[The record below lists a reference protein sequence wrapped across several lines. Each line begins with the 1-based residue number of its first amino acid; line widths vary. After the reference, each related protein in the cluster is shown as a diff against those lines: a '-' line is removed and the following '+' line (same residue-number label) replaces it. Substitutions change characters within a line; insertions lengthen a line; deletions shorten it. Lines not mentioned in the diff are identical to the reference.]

1 MIASRCQVGALSF
14 SVERAL
20 KIHSFES
27 VKNMNSDNIQW
38 KLIARPEGEAK
49 RADFE
54 VTSSPIPTP
63 GPGEV
68 LVKNLYMLVP
78 PSMRLWMNE
87 KESYFPPAA
96 LGEVMLGITLGV
108 VTQSDSPDLPVG
120 SYVNG
125 MGGWQLWSVAAAEAL
140 QKLEPHPDVPL
151 ELYRTVLD
159 VQGLTAYC
167 GITDICNPQP
177 GKTLVV
183 SAAAGSVGSIACQ
196 IAKNRGS
203 KVIGIAGGADK
214 CAWLVDECGID
225 AAIDY
230 KSEDVAERLDALAPE
245 GIDAVFENVG
255 GEIMDACLDRI
266 NDGAQIALCGLIS
279 SYNKDTTQRTSA
291 LMSLVNRGA
300 RLQGFLVKDYPHL
313 SGAMLE
319 ELQPMVLADTLKYQI
334 DVLDGLDNTLEA
346 MSRIYS
352 GQNKG
357 VQLIRINS
365 E

>member
-1 MIASRCQVGALSF
+1 MS
-14 SVERAL
+14 
-20 KIHSFES
+20 
-27 VKNMNSDNIQW
+27 SDNIQW

-49 RADFE
+49 LSDFE
-54 VTSSPIPTP
+54 ITSSPIPKP

-108 VTQSDSPDLPVG
+108 VTQSDSADLPVG
-120 SYVNG
+120 TYVNG
-125 MGGWQLWSVAAAEAL
+125 MGGWQQWSVAPAAAL
-140 QKLEPHPDVPL
+140 QPLAPNPDIPL
-151 ELYRTVLD
+151 ELYRSVLD

-167 GITDICNPQP
+167 GITDICDPQP

-183 SAAAGSVGSIACQ
+183 SAAAGSVGSLACQ
-196 IAKNRGS
+196 IAKSRGA

-230 KSEDVAERLDALAPE
+230 KSEDVGERLDALAPE
-245 GIDAVFENVG
+245 GIDAIFENVG

-266 NDGAQIALCGLIS
+266 NNGAQIALCGLIS
-279 SYNKDTTQRTSA
+279 SYLKDSTQRTSA
-291 LMSLVNRGA
+291 LMSIVNKAA
-300 RLQGFLVKDYPHL
+300 RMQGFLVSNYAHL
-313 SGAMLE
+313 AEPMLE
-319 ELQPMVLADTLKYQI
+319 ELVPLVLSGKLKYQVDI
-334 DVLDGLDNTLEA
+334 LEGLESTLEA
-346 MSRIYS
+346 LSRIQS
-352 GQNKG
+352 GKNKG
-357 VQLIRINS
+357 VQLIRIGT

>member
-1 MIASRCQVGALSF
+1 MS
-14 SVERAL
+14 
-20 KIHSFES
+20 
-27 VKNMNSDNIQW
+27 SDNIQW

-49 RADFE
+49 LSDFE
-54 VTSSPIPTP
+54 ITRSPIPEP

-108 VTQSDSPDLPVG
+108 VTQSNAPDLPVG
-120 SYVNG
+120 TYVNG
-125 MGGWQLWSVAAAEAL
+125 MGGWQLWSVAPAEAL
-140 QKLEPHPDVPL
+140 QALDPHPDIPL
-151 ELYRTVLD
+151 ELYRSVLD

-167 GITDICNPQP
+167 GITDICDAQP

-183 SAAAGSVGSIACQ
+183 SAAAGSVGSLACQ
-196 IAKNRGS
+196 IAKGRGA

-225 AAIDY
+225 GAIDY
-230 KSEDVAERLDALAPE
+230 KSEDVGARLDELAPE
-245 GIDAVFENVG
+245 GIDAIFENVG

-279 SYNKDTTQRTSA
+279 SYLSDSTQRTSA
-291 LMSLVNRGA
+291 LMALVNRAA
-300 RLQGFLVKDYPHL
+300 RMQGFLVSNYAHLAVPMLQELVPLVL
-313 SGAMLE
+313 SGS
-319 ELQPMVLADTLKYQI
+319 LKYLVDI
-334 DVLDGLDNTLEA
+334 LDGLDNTLEA
-346 MSRIYS
+346 LSRIQS
-352 GQNKG
+352 GKNKG
-357 VQLIRINS
+357 VQLIRINP

>member
-1 MIASRCQVGALSF
+1 MSSRKRCGCLELF
-14 SVERAL
+14 HGNHITRHILLIGE
-20 KIHSFES
+20 
-27 VKNMNSDNIQW
+27 NMTSDNTQW

-68 LVKNLYMLVP
+68 LIKNLYMLVP

-96 LGEVMLGITLGV
+96 LGEVMTGITLGV
-108 VTQSDSPDLPVG
+108 VTESDASDLPVG
-120 SYVNG
+120 TYVNG
-125 MGGWQLWSVAAAEAL
+125 MGGWQLWSVALAASL
-140 QKLEPHPDVPL
+140 QKLDPHPDIPL
-151 ELYRTVLD
+151 ELYNTVLD

-167 GITDICNPQP
+167 GITDICDPKP

-183 SAAAGSVGSIACQ
+183 SAAAGSVGSLACQ
-196 IAKNRGS
+196 IAKHRGS
-203 KVIGIAGGADK
+203 KVIGIAGGAEK
-214 CAWLVDECGID
+214 CAWLVNECGID

-245 GIDAVFENVG
+245 GIDAIFENVG
-255 GEIMDACLDRI
+255 GEIMDACLERI

-279 SYNKDTTQRTSA
+279 SYNNDTTQRTSA

-300 RLQGFLVKDYPHL
+300 RLQGFLVKDYLHL
-313 SGAMLE
+313 HGAMLQ
-319 ELQPMVLADTLKYQI
+319 ELQPLVLDGTLKYQV

-352 GQNKG
+352 GKNKG
-357 VQLIRINS
+357 IQLIRINQ

>member
-1 MIASRCQVGALSF
+1 MSS
-14 SVERAL
+14 E
-20 KIHSFES
+20 
-27 VKNMNSDNIQW
+27 NIQW

-49 RADFE
+49 LADFE
-54 VTSSPIPTP
+54 VTSSPIPEP

-68 LVKNLYMLVP
+68 LVKNLFMLVP

-108 VTQSDSPDLPVG
+108 VTQSNSPDLAVG
-120 SYVNG
+120 TYVNG
-125 MGGWQLWSVAAAEAL
+125 MGGWQQWSVVPAAAL
-140 QKLEPHPDVPL
+140 QPLAPNPDIPI
-151 ELYRTVLD
+151 ELYRSVLD

-167 GITDICNPQP
+167 GITDICDPQP

-183 SAAAGSVGSIACQ
+183 SAAAGSVGSLACQ
-196 IAKNRGS
+196 IAKSRGA

-230 KSEDVAERLDALAPE
+230 KSEDVGERLDALAPE
-245 GIDAVFENVG
+245 GIDAIFENVG

-266 NDGAQIALCGLIS
+266 NNGAQIALCGLIS
-279 SYNKDTTQRTSA
+279 SYLSDSTQRTSA
-291 LMSLVNRGA
+291 LMSIVNKAA
-300 RLQGFLVKDYPHL
+300 RMQGFLVSNYAHL
-313 SGAMLE
+313 AEPMLE
-319 ELQPMVLADTLKYQI
+319 ELVPLVLSGKLKYQVDI
-334 DVLDGLDNTLEA
+334 LEGLETTFEA
-346 MSRIYS
+346 LSRIQS
-352 GQNKG
+352 GKNKG
-357 VQLIRINS
+357 VQLIRIGT

>member
-1 MIASRCQVGALSF
+1 MSS
-14 SVERAL
+14 E
-20 KIHSFES
+20 
-27 VKNMNSDNIQW
+27 NIQW

-49 RADFE
+49 LSDFE
-54 VTSSPIPTP
+54 ITSSPIPEP
-63 GPGEV
+63 GPDEV

-108 VTQSDSPDLPVG
+108 VTQSNSPDLPVG
-120 SYVNG
+120 TYVNG
-125 MGGWQLWSVAAAEAL
+125 MGGWQQWSVAPAAAL
-140 QKLEPHPDVPL
+140 QPLAPNPDIPI
-151 ELYRTVLD
+151 ELYRSVLD

-167 GITDICNPQP
+167 GITDICDPQP

-183 SAAAGSVGSIACQ
+183 SAAAGSVGSLACQ
-196 IAKNRGS
+196 IAKSRGA

-230 KSEDVAERLDALAPE
+230 KSEDVGERLDALAPE
-245 GIDAVFENVG
+245 GIDAIFENVG

-279 SYNKDTTQRTSA
+279 SYLEDSTQRTSA
-291 LMSLVNRGA
+291 IMALVNRAA
-300 RLQGFLVKDYPHL
+300 RMQGFLVSNYAHL
-313 SGAMLE
+313 AEPMLE
-319 ELQPMVLADTLKYQI
+319 ELVPLVLSGKLKYKLEI
-334 DVLDGLDNTLEA
+334 LEGLDSTLEA
-346 MSRIYS
+346 LSRIQS
-352 GQNKG
+352 GKNQG
-357 VQLIRINS
+357 VQLIRIGTQ
-365 E
+365 

>member
-1 MIASRCQVGALSF
+1 MSS
-14 SVERAL
+14 E
-20 KIHSFES
+20 
-27 VKNMNSDNIQW
+27 NTQW

-49 RADFE
+49 LADFE
-54 VTSSPIPTP
+54 ITSSPIPEP

-108 VTQSDSPDLPVG
+108 VTQSNSPDLPVG
-120 SYVNG
+120 TYVNG
-125 MGGWQLWSVAAAEAL
+125 MGGWQLWSVAPAEHLQAL
-140 QKLEPHPDVPL
+140 APHPDIPL
-151 ELYRTVLD
+151 ELYRSVLD

-167 GITDICNPQP
+167 GITDICDPQP

-183 SAAAGSVGSIACQ
+183 SAAAGSVGSLACQ
-196 IAKNRGS
+196 IAKSRGA

-230 KSEDVAERLDALAPE
+230 KSEDVGARLDELAPE
-245 GIDAVFENVG
+245 GIDAIFENVG

-266 NDGAQIALCGLIS
+266 NNGAQIALCGLIS
-279 SYNKDTTQRTSA
+279 SYLSDSTQRTSA
-291 LMSLVNRGA
+291 LMSIVNKAA
-300 RLQGFLVKDYPHL
+300 RMQGFLVSNYAHLAEPMLQELVPLVL
-313 SGAMLE
+313 SGN
-319 ELQPMVLADTLKYQI
+319 LKYKVDI
-334 DVLDGLDNTLEA
+334 LEGLDTTLEA
-346 MSRIYS
+346 LSRIQS
-352 GQNKG
+352 GKNKG
-357 VQLIRINS
+357 VQLIRIGH